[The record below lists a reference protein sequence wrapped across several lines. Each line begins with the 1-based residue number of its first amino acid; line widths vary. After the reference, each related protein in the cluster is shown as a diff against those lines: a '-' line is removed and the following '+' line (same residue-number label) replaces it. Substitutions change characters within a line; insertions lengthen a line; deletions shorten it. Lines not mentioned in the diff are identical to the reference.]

1 MLRCESMTFQRFDET
16 EVINKNCLWHLVYLK
31 EETTETVK
39 SSSLSSS
46 SIDEPSP
53 TKIPCKTPEWIT
65 VTKTIIITIRPN
77 EKQDSFSN
85 LLFESL

>member
-1 MLRCESMTFQRFDET
+1 MDIHRFANSSCNEVINAARTFQRYDTT
-16 EVINKNCLWHLVYLK
+16 EVINKNCLCHLVYLK
-31 EETTETVK
+31 ETSKTVK

-77 EKQDSFSN
+77 EKV
-85 LLFESL
+85 